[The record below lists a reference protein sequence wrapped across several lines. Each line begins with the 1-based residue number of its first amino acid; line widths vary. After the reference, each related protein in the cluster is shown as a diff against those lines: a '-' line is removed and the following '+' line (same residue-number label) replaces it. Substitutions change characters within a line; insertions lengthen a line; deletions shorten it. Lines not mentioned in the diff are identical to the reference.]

1 MQSSCVAM
9 GCERYDYHDLIH
21 IETFRCCVQ
30 HVPKP
35 FRCSKTYTLF
45 LGSCSCGKGGNGVAQ
60 LLASNSVIPHQVR
73 LGLFVETPNS
83 PSIRTLEHDKVIVS
97 LYNIA
102 SSISGVRQSM
112 INVIEGLIF
121 LIVIISGPVI
131 CNITGATDR
140 NTIG

>member
-1 MQSSCVAM
+1 M
-9 GCERYDYHDLIH
+9 GA
-21 IETFRCCVQ
+21 
-30 HVPKP
+30 
-35 FRCSKTYTLF
+35 
-45 LGSCSCGKGGNGVAQ
+45 AQ
-60 LLASNSVIPHQVR
+60 LLASNSIIPQQVG

-83 PSIRTLEHDKVIVS
+83 PSIRTLKYDKVIVS

-121 LIVIISGPVI
+121 FIVIISGPVI

-140 NTIG
+140 NTVG